1 MKFPVRDINGNQ
13 TLFFGMKHDKNGKP
27 DIYFTGPRMA
37 LINKREA
44 YALALAL
51 VEMADTLPGDE

>member
-1 MKFPVRDINGNQ
+1 MRIPIRNLRGDHSLAIE
-13 TLFFGMKHDKNGKP
+13 MKHDRHGKP
-27 DIYFTGPRMA
+27 DIYFTGPRIA

>member
-1 MKFPVRDINGNQ
+1 MRIPVRNLNGQ
-13 TLFFGMKHDKNGKP
+13 ESLAMEMKHDKNGKP
-27 DIYFTGPRMA
+27 DIYFTGPRIA